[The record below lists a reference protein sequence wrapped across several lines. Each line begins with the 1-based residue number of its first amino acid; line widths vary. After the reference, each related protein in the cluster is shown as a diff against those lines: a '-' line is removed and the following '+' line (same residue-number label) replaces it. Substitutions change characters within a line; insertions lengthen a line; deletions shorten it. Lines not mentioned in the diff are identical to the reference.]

1 LSAIQNPLIN
11 IPGGGIA
18 VNILGSVPVLGAFLQ
33 NGFRPPNWSYRPQL
47 WSLTAQVP
55 TTQTANVQ
63 TVISSGGGSAPTG
76 GTSTPQTNFRTTT
89 YFFDAVMRSDH
100 SEPVAITRLPVQN
113 GAAMTDHA
121 YLLPPRIIL
130 EVGMSDAYDSFVQG
144 QYSGAGTKS
153 ISFYRVLQT
162 LRQQRLPMQLT
173 TRLSDYENVMLEEI
187 RASDDV
193 RTLFGFKGTLI
204 FTQIYMGI
212 VQQGQTN
219 SARPDANNTSNPGA
233 ESSVPVP
240 QSLNNYQNPDGTFS
254 SNPLESQS

>member
-1 LSAIQNPLIN
+1 LIN

-55 TTQTANVQ
+55 TTTNVQ
-63 TVISSGGGSAPTG
+63 SNITDTAGTPISGGSALTG
-76 GTSTPQTNFRTTT
+76 GSSQQTFQTTT

-130 EVGMSDAYDSFVQG
+130 EVEMSDAMDSFVQG

-153 ISFYRVLQT
+153 VSFYRTMQT
-162 LRQQRLPMQLT
+162 LRTLRLPMTLQ
-173 TRLSDYENVMLEEI
+173 TRLSDYVNVMLEEI

-204 FTQIYMGI
+204 FTQVYMGI
-212 VQQGQTN
+212 VQQGQTT

-240 QSLNNYQNPDGTFS
+240 QSLNNYQNSDGTFS
-254 SNPLESQS
+254 SNPLEAQS